1 MKFPSCAKKG
11 RQQQKATLCFIINR
25 IQRKKS
31 NMMALID
38 NHKTINTFMHVG
50 NNKRMVESY
59 KSLKPT
65 QRNQRGNIT
74 MAKRNN

>member
-1 MKFPSCAKKG
+1 
-11 RQQQKATLCFIINR
+11 
-25 IQRKKS
+25 
-31 NMMALID
+31 MALID

-59 KSLKPT
+59 KSLKST

-74 MAKRNN
+74 MAKSNN

>member
-1 MKFPSCAKKG
+1 
-11 RQQQKATLCFIINR
+11 
-25 IQRKKS
+25 
-31 NMMALID
+31 MALID

-59 KSLKPT
+59 NSLKPT

-74 MAKRNN
+74 MAKSNDWLFNSI